1 MERIK
6 EALERAR
13 KAREQTP
20 QGRAV
25 GHTQAQ
31 TQRRSPHKAP
41 VEQKIVYTETRQVDV
56 SPEYLR
62 QQRVISGAA
71 DPVATYYS
79 VLRTH
84 VVQRMRTNQW
94 RSLAVTSPAQGAGK
108 SLTAVNLAISL
119 AREVNQTVLLV
130 DLDLKRPRVRSCFT
144 PEHLPGVSDYLLDD
158 APLSELLFN
167 PGVERLVVLPGH
179 KSLTHSSEILSSPKM
194 VHLVE
199 EMKSRYPSRLV
210 IFDMP
215 PVLACDD
222 VLAFSPYF
230 DAALLVADEGGTRKE
245 DLKRS
250 IELLGKTH
258 LMGTVLNKS
267 RESQSGYGY
276 GYY

>member
-13 KAREQTP
+13 KAREETP
-20 QGRAV
+20 HGVAARRP
-25 GHTQAQ
+25 QA
-31 TQRRSPHKAP
+31 QRRSQEKAP
-41 VEQKIVYTETRQVDV
+41 VEQKIVYSQTRCIEV
-56 SPEYLR
+56 SPEYLA
-62 QQRVISGAA
+62 QQRVISGEA

-79 VLRTH
+79 VVRTH
-84 VVQRMRTNQW
+84 VAQRMRANQC
-94 RSLAVTSPAQGAGK
+94 RSLAVTSPAKGAGK

-130 DLDLKRPRVRSCFT
+130 DLDLKRPRVRACFT
-144 PEHLPGVSDYLLDD
+144 PEHLPGVSDYLLED

-179 KSLTHSSEILSSPKM
+179 KSLTHSSEMLSSPKM

-230 DAALLVADEGGTRKE
+230 DAALLVVEEGKTRKE

-250 IELLGKTH
+250 IELLGKTE
-258 LMGTVLNKS
+258 LMGTVLNKA
-267 RESQSGYGY
+267 RESQSDYGY

>member
-6 EALERAR
+6 QALERAR
-13 KAREQTP
+13 KARGETP
-20 QGRAV
+20 QSVAAGR
-25 GHTQAQ
+25 TQ
-31 TQRRSPHKAP
+31 TQRRGQEKAP
-41 VEQKIVYTETRQVDV
+41 VEQKIVYTQTRRIEV

-62 QQRVISGAA
+62 QQRVISGEA

-84 VVQRMRTNQW
+84 VAQRMRANQW
-94 RSLAVTSPAQGAGK
+94 RSLAVTSPAKGAGK

-144 PEHLPGVSDYLLDD
+144 PEHLPGVSDYLLEDS
-158 APLSELLFN
+158 PLSELLFN

-179 KSLTHSSEILSSPKM
+179 KSLTHSSEMLSSPKM

-230 DAALLVADEGGTRKE
+230 DAALLVAEEGETREE

-250 IELLGKTH
+250 IELLKRP
-258 LMGTVLNKS
+258 S
-267 RESQSGYGY
+267 
-276 GYY
+276 